1 MVSEPV
7 TGRCKTLVGVG
18 LDPLY
23 SRRVLKTVR
32 LTMIRNEL
40 KWTISIS
47 GRLGLL
53 QMVSEPDIGRCVNE
67 DVGLP
72 REGGL

>member
-1 MVSEPV
+1 
-7 TGRCKTLVGVG
+7 
-18 LDPLY
+18 
-23 SRRVLKTVR
+23 
-32 LTMIRNEL
+32 MIRNEL
-40 KWTISIS
+40 KWTISVS

-67 DVGLP
+67 DVGFP